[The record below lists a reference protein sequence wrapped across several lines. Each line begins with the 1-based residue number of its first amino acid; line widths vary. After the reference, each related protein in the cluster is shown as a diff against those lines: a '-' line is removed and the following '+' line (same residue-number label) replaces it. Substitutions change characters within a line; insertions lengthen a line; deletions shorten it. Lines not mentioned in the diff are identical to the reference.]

1 MELLQLLQNFGDLF
15 PSNILSSGIYL
26 TFKVTADVP
35 VTHVAANTDS
45 TVPSPAVVTI
55 SCNQC
60 FSVNKW
66 IMSGEEFCWC
76 YPLIMSRLVFE
87 RLLAHVS
94 YYERFAILIPQG
106 FFKKTSPLQV

>member
-1 MELLQLLQNFGDLF
+1 MELLQLLQIFDNFL
-15 PSNILSSGIYL
+15 PCNILSSGIYL

-66 IMSGEEFCWC
+66 IMSGEEFCWR
-76 YPLIMSRLVFE
+76 YLWIMGKLVFE
-87 RLLAHVS
+87 RMLAQVS
-94 YYERFAILIPQG
+94 YHERFAIYYRD
-106 FFKKTSPLQV
+106 FFETSSPLQG